1 MDRLIALVRLR
12 WRMEFRTLLWAR
24 ERVVGLLL
32 LAPVALFLSG
42 FVSFLAYVGVRGLER
57 ARPDAVLPLLSAAAT
72 CVGILWA
79 LSPLLTGLVL
89 AETHDLTRLLHFPIP
104 LITLV
109 ASSLVANL
117 AQPMVLAELPII
129 AALSFALADSLA
141 RLPLVGAGLL
151 LAFGFV
157 LAAAQLVGLLLHAL
171 SRNRRVHDVV
181 LFAGL
186 GAGFLVSVAPLLV
199 LAGAGGPAARV
210 GEALVSR
217 DLFAASP
224 YAWGVRAAVHAGRGE
239 LPAFLLFGLAGA
251 AAVGGAMAASTALIH
266 RIYRGELDLGV
277 GGGAAGRPARMPLP
291 GALGALVEKDLRMAW
306 RDPASKAGLVIGL
319 AAPLLLLFFLSR
331 GHHDLDDGSPI
342 LLLASFVG
350 VSAFGANA
358 LGLERRG
365 IALLFA
371 FPVERWRML
380 VGKNLAAV
388 AGRLPSLLTLLLA
401 SLYLGPLACLPA
413 ALCIALSTLLIAAGV
428 DNYMSILFPV
438 TAPAAG
444 KNPYGSGTA
453 RGRGLVAA
461 AFGMLFLS
469 GALFVAAPFVFLA
482 WLPLLLRRPW
492 LWLGSL
498 PLALAGACSAYAM
511 LAAGAAR
518 LLWRREPDLLERIL
532 GEE

>member
-1 MDRLIALVRLR
+1 MDRLISLVQLR

-24 ERVVGLLL
+24 ERIVGLFL
-32 LAPVALFLSG
+32 LAPVALLLCG
-42 FVSFLAYVGVRGLER
+42 FVSFLAFAGVRGLER
-57 ARPDAVLPLLSAAAT
+57 ARPDIVLPLLSAAAT
-72 CVGILWA
+72 CVGMLWA

-117 AQPMVLAELPII
+117 AQPMVLAQLPII
-129 AALSFALADSLA
+129 AAVSLALADTLA
-141 RLPLVGAGLL
+141 RLPLVLAGLL
-151 LAFGFV
+151 LAFAFI

-224 YAWGVRAAVHAGRGE
+224 YAWGVRAAVHAARGE
-239 LPAFLLFGLAGA
+239 LPAFLFFGLAGT
-251 AAVGGAMAASTALIH
+251 AAVAGAMTASAALIE
-266 RIYRGELDLGV
+266 RTYRGALDLGA
-277 GGGAAGRPARMPLP
+277 GGGAAGRRARMPLS
-291 GALGALVEKDLRMAW
+291 GAMGAVVEKDLRMAW
-306 RDPASKAGLVIGL
+306 RDPASKAGLLIGL

-331 GHHDLDDGSPI
+331 GQRDLGDGSPI

-371 FPVERWRML
+371 FPVERWRIL

-388 AGRLPSLLTLLLA
+388 TGRLPSLLTLILA
-401 SLYLGPLACLPA
+401 ALYLGPMACLPA
-413 ALCIALSTLLIAAGV
+413 ALCIALTTLLIATGV
-428 DNYMSILFPV
+428 DNYMSILFPM

-444 KNPYGSGTA
+444 RNPYGSGG
-453 RGRGLVAA
+453 RGRGFVAA
-461 AFGMLFLS
+461 AFAALFLS
-469 GALFVAAPFVFLA
+469 GALLLAAPFVFLA
-482 WLPLLLRRPW
+482 WLPFLLRRPW
-492 LWLGSL
+492 LWLATL
-498 PLALAGACSAYAM
+498 PLALAGAGCAYAM

-518 LLWRREPDLLERIL
+518 LLWRREPDLLERVL

>member
-12 WRMEFRTLLWAR
+12 LRLEIRTLLWAR
-24 ERVVGLLL
+24 ERIVGLLL
-32 LAPVALFLSG
+32 LAPVALFLCG
-42 FVSFLAYVGVRGLER
+42 FVSFLAFVGVRGLER
-57 ARPDAVLPLLSAAAT
+57 ARPDTVLPLMSAAAT
-72 CVGILWA
+72 CVGMLWA

-129 AALSFALADSLA
+129 AAVSVALAGTLA
-141 RLPLVGAGLL
+141 RLPLVLAGLL
-151 LAFGFV
+151 VAFAFI

-171 SRNRRVHDVV
+171 SRNRRIHDLV

-224 YAWGVRAAVHAGRGE
+224 YAWGVRAAVHAARGE
-239 LPAFLLFGLAGA
+239 LPAFLLFGLAGT
-251 AAVGGAMAASTALIH
+251 AAVAGAMTASTALIQ
-266 RIYRGELDLGV
+266 RIYRGDLDLGV
-277 GGGAAGRPARMPLP
+277 GGGAGTRRARMPLA

-306 RDPASKAGLVIGL
+306 RDPASKAGLLIGL

-331 GHHDLDDGSPI
+331 GHRDTGDGSPI

-371 FPVERWRML
+371 FPVERWRIL

-388 AGRLPSLLTLLLA
+388 ASRLPSLLTLLLGA
-401 SLYLGPLACLPA
+401 LFLGPLACLPA
-413 ALCIALSTLLIAAGV
+413 ALCIALTTLVIAAGV

-444 KNPYGSGTA
+444 RNPYGSGTA

-461 AFGMLFLS
+461 AFGALFLS
-469 GALFVAAPFVFLA
+469 GALLLAAPFVFLA

-498 PLALAGACSAYAM
+498 PLALAGACSAYAV

>member
-1 MDRLIALVRLR
+1 
-12 WRMEFRTLLWAR
+12 
-24 ERVVGLLL
+24 
-32 LAPVALFLSG
+32 
-42 FVSFLAYVGVRGLER
+42 
-57 ARPDAVLPLLSAAAT
+57 
-72 CVGILWA
+72 
-79 LSPLLTGLVL
+79 
-89 AETHDLTRLLHFPIP
+89 
-104 LITLV
+104 
-109 ASSLVANL
+109 
-117 AQPMVLAELPII
+117 
-129 AALSFALADSLA
+129 
-141 RLPLVGAGLL
+141 
-151 LAFGFV
+151 
-157 LAAAQLVGLLLHAL
+157 
-171 SRNRRVHDVV
+171 VV